1 MPDGATQVA
10 VVFLYAFFLVTATT
24 AAAFRM
30 ADASLIDMARSF
42 GAAER
47 QLFWKVLV
55 PGSAPMV
62 FAGLRIGMVRAV
74 KGMVGGEMLVA
85 ASGLGVLARVYG
97 SRFDAERAL
106 AVLLVVT
113 LVALAGAELI
123 RAIEPR
129 LVERKSRDQHARLE
143 SA

>member
-1 MPDGATQVA
+1 MT
-10 VVFLYAFFLVTATT
+10 
-24 AAAFRM
+24 
-30 ADASLIDMARSF
+30 
-42 GAAER
+42 ER

-85 ASGLGVLARVYG
+85 ASGLGALARVYG

-113 LVALAGAELI
+113 LVALTGAELI
-123 RAIEPR
+123 RTLEPR
-129 LVERKSRDQHARLE
+129 VVERRSWDQRARLA
-143 SA
+143 SP

>member
-1 MPDGATQVA
+1 
-10 VVFLYAFFLVTATT
+10 
-24 AAAFRM
+24 
-30 ADASLIDMARSF
+30 
-42 GAAER
+42 
-47 QLFWKVLV
+47 
-55 PGSAPMV
+55 
-62 FAGLRIGMVRAV
+62 
-74 KGMVGGEMLVA
+74 MLVA
-85 ASGLGVLARVYG
+85 PSGLGALARVYG